1 MKILFSILV
10 LIACLSSCSIE
21 HHLAKAQ
28 KHIDIAKRKGAIIKP
43 DTVWHYKYETITEY
57 DTLTNTFREKQILR
71 DSFPYQVT
79 NTISAGMTRQERL
92 AMESYFKHM
101 EKLMKLQNDS
111 LGKELKAQ
119 IKLNGQNQKTERVIT
134 RQENKTPWAWI
145 IIPWA
150 IIILFLVFK
159 FGLKYIKSWIN

>member
-1 MKILFSILV
+1 MKFLYFIMLLGAFVSG
-10 LIACLSSCSIE
+10 CSIE

-57 DTLTNTFREKQILR
+57 DTVTNTFREKHVLK

-101 EKLMKLQNDS
+101 EKMMKLQNDS

-119 IKLNGQNQKTERVIT
+119 IKINRQDEKTNRVVV
-134 RQENKTPWAWI
+134 RKENKTPWAWI
-145 IIPWA
+145 IIPWS

-159 FGLKYIKSWIN
+159 FGLKYIKF